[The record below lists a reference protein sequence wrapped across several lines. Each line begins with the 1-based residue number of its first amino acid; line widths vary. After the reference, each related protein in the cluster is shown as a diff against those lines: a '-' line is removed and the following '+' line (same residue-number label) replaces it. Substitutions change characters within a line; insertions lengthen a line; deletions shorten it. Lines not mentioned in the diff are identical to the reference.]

1 MISLNVQGDENI
13 YQEVEIMKRKILEF
27 LELKNIIIKIKTSVG
42 IFIYKMSKIVFGGK
56 GKLKNTYKRYLK
68 NVKSYFPIQRI
79 QGEVQRKGWGLI
91 ILLSLNTSLLLNPLN
106 NKPVLFL

>member
-13 YQEVEIMKRKILEF
+13 YQEIEIMRRKILEF

-56 GKLKNTYKRYLK
+56 GKLKNPYKRYLK
-68 NVKSYFPIQRI
+68 NVELFPYSKDPGRSSEE
-79 QGEVQRKGWGLI
+79 GMGLNYTFI
-91 ILLSLNTSLLLNPLN
+91 FKHFPLA
-106 NKPVLFL
+106 